1 MLEALSRHIASE
13 IKKADPD
20 GPTSVEVM
28 EYAIGI
34 KITEI
39 SAVFMIAVMGWI
51 TGHFFGALLALVTIM
66 LVRRFSGGAHFSS
79 LTLCVC
85 VTTAICVA
93 IPFVSLNLDTVLI
106 VNACS
111 ALVFVVYAPNHFIFI
126 RKTKYHKYYKTIC
139 ILVCTL
145 NFFIQSH
152 IICLALAVQAFSILP
167 LWKGGERKWIRN
179 WREL

>member
-39 SAVFMIAVMGWI
+39 SAVLMVAVTAWVA
-51 TGHFFGALLALVTIM
+51 GHFWGSLLALVTIM
-66 LVRRFSGGAHFSS
+66 LARRFSGGAHFSN

-85 VTTAICVA
+85 FTTAICVT
-93 IPFVSLNLDTVLI
+93 IPFVSLNLSTILI
-106 VNACS
+106 MNTCS
-111 ALVFVVYAPNHFIFI
+111 LLVFILYAPNHFIYI
-126 RKTKYHKYYKTIC
+126 NKTNRHKYYKTIC
-139 ILVCTL
+139 ILVCAI

-152 IICLALAVQAFSILP
+152 IICLALAIQAFSILP

-179 WREL
+179 